1 MINTVTTVSTLRAH
15 FTPSSTGLPHVGD
28 ARDALCSR
36 PFVRRTGGEFLIRI
50 EDPQL
55 ERSETRIVEDPRWPD
70 VDRGVCVLGVRDR
83 IEQIVRV

>member
-1 MINTVTTVSTLRAH
+1 MTTVSTLRAH

-55 ERSETRIVEDPRWPD
+55 ERSETRFETRIVEDPRWPD
-70 VDRGVCVLGVRDR
+70 VDWGVCVLGVRDR

>member
-1 MINTVTTVSTLRAH
+1 MINTVKTVSTLRAR
-15 FTPSSTGLPHVGD
+15 FTPSSTRLPHAGN
-28 ARDALCSR
+28 ARNALCSR
-36 PFVRRTGGEFLIRI
+36 PFTRRTGGEFLMRI

-55 ERSETRIVEDPRWPD
+55 ERSETRIVKDPRWPD